1 MVKNKTDDW
10 IKGTGTRPKKVTTM
24 DEKADESVDDS
35 EEEDEESRR

>member
-10 IKGTGTRPKKVTTM
+10 IKGTGTSPKKVMTM
-24 DEKADESVDDS
+24 DDKAECVDDS